1 MNPNSYFYN
10 TTMYNVNNINH
21 LKSNKLLYAMD
32 DYHLT

>member
-1 MNPNSYFYN
+1 MNLNSDFYN